1 MQNQPA
7 SQAQEEREN
16 RPFQPSLAGSV
27 PAAVQTGKNWLM
39 ELHEHMYADSEQTDN
54 QSVPICM
61 YRAWLE
67 GAWLAGATQDGF
79 IHDRGRSMYLPTEWD
94 LRIRETTL
102 LGDSATTTRR
112 AGLGCAQMGS
122 SVD

>member
-79 IHDRGRSMYLPTEWD
+79 IHDEVDLCTFLPSGVPEPGRLSC
-94 LRIRETTL
+94 
-102 LGDSATTTRR
+102 SVTR
-112 AGLGCAQMGS
+112 L
-122 SVD
+122 